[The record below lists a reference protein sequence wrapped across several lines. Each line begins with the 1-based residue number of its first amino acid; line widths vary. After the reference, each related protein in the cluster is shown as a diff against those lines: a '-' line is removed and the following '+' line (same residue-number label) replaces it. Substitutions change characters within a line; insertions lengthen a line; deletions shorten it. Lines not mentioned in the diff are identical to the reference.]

1 MTENSTARNY
11 WIQRCRTQASVPAY
25 VVINY
30 QLNDLFEFA
39 PDPDKRN
46 GDFLSPIR
54 GKPNGPTQTT
64 P

>member
-1 MTENSTARNY
+1 MTEPNADRNF
-11 WIQRCRTQASVPAY
+11 WIQRCRGFASVPAF
-25 VVINY
+25 VVTNY

-54 GKPNGPTQTT
+54 EKPNGPPQTI